1 MAHLSLSLLGPFRF
15 TLAGEPVTSFESDKV
30 RALLAYLA
38 VEAHRLHRRESL
50 AGLLWPDWPDR
61 AARTNL
67 RNALA
72 NLRKAIGDR
81 HAAPPFLLIT
91 RETIQFNTTSDHW
104 LDVTAFSELVEA
116 DQASQPTVRQLEEA
130 VALYQGSFL
139 EGFSLKD
146 SPAFEDWSLLTRER
160 LQRQA
165 LTALHQLA
173 GYYEQRGEYERA
185 CEIAWRQVE
194 LEPWDEEAHQQ
205 LMRALALNNQRSAA
219 LAQYETCRRL
229 LAEELGVELAAET
242 TRLYEQIRDGKLQ
255 VPVPSLARP
264 PAPAAG
270 PPPYKGLQYFDQ
282 ADADLFFGRELLTA
296 KLVAHLAPTRGDR
309 FLAVVGASG
318 SGKSSI
324 VRAGLIPALKRGEPL
339 ADGSLPPA
347 DSAGW
352 LVHVITPTAHPL
364 EALAVSLTRDAES
377 VTATTTLMDDL
388 ARDPRSLHLY
398 VRRML
403 SLSPSLASGEDRRGD
418 YLLLVVDQFEELFTL
433 CRSEAERQAFV
444 YNLTAVETDGPTV
457 VVIAL
462 RADFYAHCGQFAPL
476 REALEK
482 RQVYIGPMSAEEL
495 RRAVTG
501 PAEQGGWS
509 FEPGLVEFLLQEVGD
524 EPGALPLLSHAL
536 LETWQRRQGRT
547 LTFSGYNESGGVRG
561 AIAQTAERVLQGL
574 EPEQQAIARN
584 TFLRLTELGEG
595 TQETRRRVKL
605 AELVQRPEDA
615 PTVEAVLQTLADAR
629 LITTSEDAVE
639 VAHEALI
646 REWPTLRGWLEEDRE
661 GLRIHRHL
669 TEAAQEW
676 EHLNRE
682 PGELYRGA
690 RLAMASE
697 WAAEHADELNPLER
711 EFLEASQELAR
722 REEAEQEA
730 QRQRELEAAQKLAK
744 SERRRAEEQAWAT
757 RRLKLGAL
765 LLAGVSVIAIVLA
778 VIASGAR
785 STAQQERDNAQRE
798 AAVNHSLVLASS
810 AQQAHDNGEVD
821 LALAL
826 ALEAVSMDQPPPEAR
841 RTLSAIVLGPG
852 TRAVLKGHSNSV
864 QDVAFSPDGRLA
876 LSSGCDKLDPNDV
889 CVQGELILWDLEA
902 GAELRRFEGHTHWVN
917 GVAFNPDGKTTLSG
931 SGDATLILW
940 DVSAALNTGVE
951 TGEVIR
957 RLEGHTGGVN
967 RVAFNPD
974 GQTALSA
981 SDDTT
986 LILWDVATGEKI
998 RRFEGHTS
1006 RVTCVAFSPDGQTAL
1021 SGSDDTTVILWDVV
1035 AGEEI
1040 RRFERHEDEVTGV
1053 VFSADGRTMLSTS
1066 TDHALRLWDLETG
1079 EEIRQQIF
1087 PSEPHS
1093 LAISPDGRTAI
1104 FNVGFEVRL
1113 WDIGQWQE
1121 HQRLL
1126 GHSGEIWSVATSPDG
1141 FLALSG
1147 AADGTLRLWNLGG
1160 QAEFHRFQ
1168 TDGTPLIAVA
1178 VSPDGRRLLTGNMA
1192 DEAILW
1198 DVERSE
1204 VIRRFES
1211 REGAVSPGAVAFSP
1225 DGRYALV
1232 GSGDVLGGSGAK
1244 SLVLWDIETG
1254 EEIHRFEGHRF
1265 LVRSVAFSPDG
1276 RTALGSSQSMTSD
1289 EGDLILWDLETGEEI
1304 RRFDTT
1310 QDITSIV
1317 FSADGSRALTG
1328 SAYFS
1333 NLILWDVATGQEI
1346 RRFEGHTG
1354 PVFAVAFSPDEA
1366 AVLSA
1371 SEDGSL
1377 VLWDVETG
1385 AIIRRYLGHDRGVWG
1400 LDVSLDGRYM
1410 ISSSEDGTVIL
1421 WNFETGEELRRF
1433 SGHTAWVPDVVFS
1446 PDGQTAFSVSLDG
1459 TLIQWQIADQP
1470 LDELIEWVYANR
1482 YIRDLTCDE
1491 RVQYRIEPPCNAEG
1505 VVPTIIP

>member
-1 MAHLSLSLLGPFRF
+1 MAHLSLSLLGPFQV
-15 TLAGEPVTSFESDKV
+15 TLAGEPVMSFESDKV

-38 VEAHRLHRRESL
+38 VEARRQHRRESL

-104 LDVTAFSELVEA
+104 LDVTAFRTLVKT
-116 DQASQPTVRQLEEA
+116 DQVGHPAVRQLEEA
-130 VALYQGSFL
+130 VALYRDSFL

-146 SPAFEDWSLLTRER
+146 SPAFEDWSLLTREQ

-229 LAEELGVELAAET
+229 LADELGVEPAEET
-242 TRLYEQIRDGKLQ
+242 TRLYEQIRDGEQ
-255 VPVPSLARP
+255 VPVPSPAHP
-264 PAPAAG
+264 PVPAAG

-296 KLVAHLAPTRGDR
+296 KLVGYLGPTRGDR

-324 VRAGLIPALKRGEPL
+324 VRAGLIPALKRSKPL
-339 ADGSLPPA
+339 ADGTLPPA
-347 DSAGW
+347 GCAEW
-352 LVHVITPTAHPL
+352 PVHVITPTVHPL

-377 VTATTTLMDDL
+377 VTATITLMDNL
-388 ARDPRSLHLY
+388 ARDPRSLHLH
-398 VRRML
+398 VRRLL
-403 SLSPSLASGEDRRGD
+403 SQPSNS
-418 YLLLVVDQFEELFTL
+418 LLLLVDQFEELFTL

-444 YNLTAVETDGPTV
+444 DNLMAAVETDGPTV

-462 RADFYAHCGQFAPL
+462 RADFYAHCGQFASL
-476 REALEK
+476 RQALER

-536 LETWQRRQGRT
+536 LETWQRRRGRT
-547 LTFSGYNESGGVRG
+547 LTFSGYSESGGVRG
-561 AIAQTAERVLQGL
+561 AIAQTAERVLQAL

-605 AELVQRPEDA
+605 AELVSRLEDA

-629 LITTSEDAVE
+629 LVTTSEDAVE
-639 VAHEALI
+639 VAHEVLI
-646 REWPTLRGWLEEDRE
+646 REWPTLRGWLEEGRE

-669 TEAAQEW
+669 TETAQEW
-676 EHLNRE
+676 EHLSRE

-722 REEAEQEA
+722 REEAQREA
-730 QRQRELEAAQKLAK
+730 QRQRELEAAQRVAEA
-744 SERRRAEEQAWAT
+744 ERRRAEEQARAT

-785 STAQQERDNAQRE
+785 STARQERDNAQRE
-798 AAVNHSLVLASS
+798 AAVNHSLALASS
-810 AQQAHDNGEVD
+810 AQHAHDNGEVD

-841 RTLSAIVLGPG
+841 RTLSAIALGPG

-876 LSSGCDKLDPNDV
+876 LSGSCGKLDPNGI

-917 GVAFNPDGKTTLSG
+917 GVAFSPDGKTALSG

-951 TGEVIR
+951 TGEVIQR
-957 RLEGHTGGVN
+957 FKGHTGGVN
-967 RVAFNPD
+967 RIAFSPD

-986 LILWDVATGEKI
+986 LILWNVATGEEI
-998 RRFEGHTS
+998 HRFEGHTG

-1021 SGSDDTTVILWDVV
+1021 SGSDDTILILWDV
-1035 AGEEI
+1035 ATGKEI
-1040 RRFERHEDEVTGV
+1040 RHFEGHINEVTGV
-1053 VFSADGRTMLSTS
+1053 AFNLDGRTMLSTA
-1066 TDHALRLWDLETG
+1066 DHTLRLWELETG
-1079 EEIRQQIF
+1079 EEIRQQSF
-1087 PSEPHS
+1087 GGMPV
-1093 LAISPDGRTAI
+1093 LFAISPDGRTVI
-1104 FNVGFEVRL
+1104 FGLGGLRL
-1113 WDIGQWQE
+1113 WDIERWREYQW
-1121 HQRLL
+1121 LL
-1126 GHSGEIWSVATSPDG
+1126 GGDSDGVWSESAVISPDG
-1141 FLALSG
+1141 LLALSG
-1147 AADGTLRLWNLGG
+1147 SSDGSLRLWNLEG
-1160 QAEFHRFQ
+1160 QVEFRRFE
-1168 TDGTPLIAVA
+1168 TDGTPLAAVA
-1178 VSPDGRRLLTGNMA
+1178 VSPDGRRLLTGDMT
-1192 DEAILW
+1192 DETTLW
-1198 DVERSE
+1198 DVERGE
-1204 VIRRFES
+1204 VIRRFEGH
-1211 REGAVSPGAVAFSP
+1211 EVAVSPNAVAFSP

-1232 GSGDVLGGSGAK
+1232 GSGDAFGSSGVR

-1254 EEIHRFEGHRF
+1254 EEIRRFEGHREI
-1265 LVRSVAFSPDG
+1265 LRSVAFSPGG
-1276 RTALGSSQSMTSD
+1276 RTALAGSQGVTNE
-1289 EGDLILWDLETGEEI
+1289 EGDLILWDLETGEPI

-1310 QDITSIV
+1310 EDITSIV

-1333 NLILWDVATGQEI
+1333 NLSLWDVTTGQEI
-1346 RRFEGHTG
+1346 RCFEGHTNL
-1354 PVFAVAFSPDEA
+1354 VFDVAFGPDETTA
-1366 AVLSA
+1366 LSA
-1371 SEDGSL
+1371 SGDGSL
-1377 VLWDVETG
+1377 ILWDVETG
-1385 AIIRRYLGHDRGVWG
+1385 DILRRYLGHDNMVW
-1400 LDVSLDGRYM
+1400 SLDISPGGRYA
-1410 ISSSEDGTVIL
+1410 ISGSEDGTVIL
-1421 WNFETGEELRRF
+1421 WDFETGEELRRF
-1433 SGHTAWVPDVVFS
+1433 SGHTALATGLVFS

-1470 LDELIEWVYANR
+1470 LDELIEWIYANR

-1491 RVQYRIEPPCNAEG
+1491 RVQYRVEPPCDAEG
-1505 VVPTIIP
+1505 VVPTTVP

>member
-1 MAHLSLSLLGPFRF
+1 MAYLSLSLLGPFQV
-15 TLAGEPVTSFESDKV
+15 TLAGEAVMSFESDKV

-38 VEAHRLHRRESL
+38 VEAHRPHRREVL

-61 AARTNL
+61 VARTNL

-81 HAAPPFLLIT
+81 QATPPFLLTT
-91 RETIQFNTTSDHW
+91 RETIQFNSASDYR
-104 LDVTAFSELVEA
+104 LDVTAFRMLVEA
-116 DQASQPTVRQLEEA
+116 DQAGQPAVRQLEEA
-130 VALYQGSFL
+130 VALYRGSFL

-146 SPAFEDWSLLTRER
+146 SPTFEDWSLLTRER

-165 LTALHQLA
+165 LMALHQLA
-173 GYYEQRGEYERA
+173 GHYEQRGEYERA
-185 CEIAWRQVE
+185 CEVAWRQVE

-229 LAEELGVELAAET
+229 LAEELGVEPAAET
-242 TRLYEQIRDGKLQ
+242 TRLYEQIRDGELKA
-255 VPVPSLARP
+255 PIPFGP
-264 PAPAAG
+264 PALAAK

-282 ADADLFFGRELLTA
+282 ADADLFFGRELSTA
-296 KLVAHLAPTRGDR
+296 KLIAHLAPTRGDR

-324 VRAGLIPALKRGEPL
+324 VRAGLISALKRGEPL
-339 ADGSLPPA
+339 ADGTLPPA
-347 DSAGW
+347 GCTEW
-352 LVHVITPTAHPL
+352 PVHVITPTAHPL

-403 SLSPSLASGEDRRGD
+403 SLSPSPASGGNRGGGH
-418 YLLLVVDQFEELFTL
+418 LLLVVDQFEELFTL
-433 CRSEAERQAFV
+433 CRSQAERQAFV
-444 YNLTAVETDGPTV
+444 DNLTAAVEADGPTI

-462 RADFYAHCGQFAPL
+462 RADFYAHCGQFTPL

-536 LETWQRRQGRT
+536 LETWQRRRGRT
-547 LTFSGYNESGGVRG
+547 LTFSGYSESGGVRG
-561 AIAQTAERVLQGL
+561 AIAQTAERVLQAL
-574 EPEQQAIARN
+574 KPEQQAIARN

-605 AELVQRPEDA
+605 AELVPRPEDA
-615 PTVEAVLQTLADAR
+615 PAVEAVLQTLVDAR

-722 REEAEQEA
+722 REEAEREA
-730 QRQRELEAAQKLAK
+730 QRQRELEAAQKLAE
-744 SERRRAEEQAWAT
+744 SERRRAEEQARAT
-757 RRLKLGAL
+757 RRLKLGTL
-765 LLAGVSVIAIVLA
+765 LLAGTSVTAIVLA
-778 VIASGAR
+778 VIAFGAR
-785 STAQQERDNAQRE
+785 ATARQERDNAQRE
-798 AAVNHSLVLASS
+798 AAVNHSLVLASD
-810 AQQAHDNGEVD
+810 AEETFEAGETD

-826 ALEAVSMDQPPPEAR
+826 ALEAVNMDQPPSEAM
-841 RTLSAIVLGPG
+841 RTLSAIALGPG
-852 TRAVLKGHSNSV
+852 TRAVLEGHSNSV

-876 LSSGCDKLDPNDV
+876 LSSSCGKLDSNDV
-889 CVQGELILWDLEA
+889 CAQGELILWDLEA
-902 GAELRRFEGHTHWVN
+902 GAELRRFKGHTHWIN
-917 GVAFNPDGKTTLSG
+917 GVAFSPDDKTALSG

-940 DVSAALNTGVE
+940 DVE
-951 TGEVIR
+951 TGDMIR

-967 RVAFNPD
+967 RIAFSPD

-986 LILWDVATGEKI
+986 LILWNMATGEEI
-998 RRFEGHTS
+998 RRFEGHTGG
-1006 RVTCVAFSPDGQTAL
+1006 VTCVAFSPDGQTIL

-1040 RRFERHEDEVTGV
+1040 RRFERHEDKVTGV
-1053 VFSADGRTMLSTS
+1053 VFSANGRTMLSTS

-1079 EEIRQQIF
+1079 EQIRQQIF
-1087 PSEPHS
+1087 PSEPNG

-1104 FNVGFEVRL
+1104 FNVDFEVRL
-1113 WDIGQWQE
+1113 WDIEQWQE
-1121 HQRLL
+1121 HQRFL
-1126 GHSGEIWSVATSPDG
+1126 GHSGGIWSVAMSPDER
-1141 FLALSG
+1141 LALSG

-1160 QAEFHRFQ
+1160 QAEFRRFQ

-1178 VSPDGRRLLTGNMA
+1178 VSPDGCRLLTGNMA
-1192 DEAILW
+1192 DETTLW
-1198 DVERSE
+1198 DVERGE

-1211 REGAVSPGAVAFSP
+1211 HEGAVSPGAVAFSP

-1232 GSGDVLGGSGAK
+1232 GSGDVLGGSGTK
-1244 SLVLWDIETG
+1244 SLVLWDVETG

-1265 LVRSVAFSPDG
+1265 LVRSVAFSPDS
-1276 RTALGSSQSMTSD
+1276 RTALSSSQSMTSD
-1289 EGDLILWDLETGEEI
+1289 EGDLILWDLETGEPI

-1310 QDITSIV
+1310 EDITSIV

-1333 NLILWDVATGQEI
+1333 NPILWNVATGQEI

-1366 AVLSA
+1366 TVLSA

-1377 VLWDVETG
+1377 ILWDVET
-1385 AIIRRYLGHDRGVWG
+1385 AVIIRRYLGHDRGVWG
-1400 LDVSLDGRYM
+1400 LDVSPDGRYI

-1421 WNFETGEELRRF
+1421 WNLQTGEELRRF

-1459 TLIQWQIADQP
+1459 TFIQWQIADQP
-1470 LDELIEWVYANR
+1470 LDELIGWVHANR
-1482 YIRDLTCDE
+1482 YVRDLNCDE
-1491 RVQYRIEPPCNAEG
+1491 RVQYRVEPPCNAEG
-1505 VVPTIIP
+1505 VVPTIVP

>member
-1 MAHLSLSLLGPFRF
+1 MARLSVRLLGP
-15 TLAGEPVTSFESDKV
+15 LKVIQDGESVTGFESDKA

-38 VEAHRLHRRESL
+38 VETAHPHRREKL
-50 AGLLWPDWPDR
+50 AGLLWPDWPEQ
-61 AARTNL
+61 AARANL
-67 RNALA
+67 RRTLA
-72 NLRKAIGDR
+72 NLRQVIGDR
-81 HAAPPFLLIT
+81 QATPPFLLIS
-91 RETIQFNTTSDHW
+91 RQMIQFNSASDAW
-104 LDVTAFSELVEA
+104 IDVMAFTNLLEA
-116 DQASQPTVRQLEEA
+116 KGASQQVIHRLEEA
-130 VALYQGSFL
+130 VELYRGSFL
-139 EGFSLKD
+139 EGFSIGD
-146 SPAFEDWSLLTRER
+146 SPAFEEWTLLNREQLHR
-160 LQRQA
+160 LMME
-165 LTALHQLA
+165 ALHRLA
-173 GYYEQRGEYERA
+173 DGYERRGEYERA
-185 CEIAWRQVE
+185 LQHTWRQVD
-194 LEPWDEEAHQQ
+194 LDPWREKAHRQ
-205 LMRALALNNQRSAA
+205 LMRLLALNGQRGVA
-219 LAQYETCRRL
+219 LTQYETCRRL
-229 LAEELGVELAAET
+229 LAEELGVEPAEET

-255 VPVPSLARP
+255 VPLPSPARP

-296 KLVAHLAPTRGDR
+296 KLVAHLAPMRGDR

-324 VRAGLIPALKRGEPL
+324 ARAGLIPALKRGEPL
-339 ADGSLPPA
+339 ADGTLPPT
-347 DSAGW
+347 GCTEW
-352 LVHVITPTAHPL
+352 PVRVITPTAHPL
-364 EALAVSLTRDAES
+364 ETLAVSLTRNAES
-377 VTATTTLMDDL
+377 VTTTTALMDDL
-388 ARDPRSLHLY
+388 AHDPRSLHLH
-398 VRRML
+398 VRRMSSL
-403 SLSPSLASGEDRRGD
+403 SLSLASGEGWGGGH
-418 YLLLVVDQFEELFTL
+418 LLLVDQFEELFTL
-433 CRSEAERQAFV
+433 CRNQAERQAFV
-444 YNLTAVETDGPTV
+444 DNLMTAVETDGPTV

-495 RRAVTG
+495 RRAVTE

-509 FEPGLVEFLLQEVGD
+509 FESGLVEFLLQEVGD

-536 LETWQRRQGRT
+536 LETWQRRRGRT
-547 LTFSGYNESGGVRG
+547 LTFSGYSESGGVRG
-561 AIAQTAERVLQGL
+561 AIARTAERVLQGL

-584 TFLRLTELGEG
+584 IFLRLTELGEG

-605 AELVQRPEDA
+605 AELVPRPEDA
-615 PTVEAVLQTLADAR
+615 PTVEAVLRTLADAR

-669 TEAAQEW
+669 TETAQEW

-722 REEAEQEA
+722 CEEAEREA
-730 QRQRELEAAQKLAK
+730 QRQRELEAAQRVAAA
-744 SERRRAEEQAWAT
+744 ERRRAEEQARAT

-798 AAVNHSLVLASS
+798 AAVNHSLVLASD
-810 AQQAHDNGEVD
+810 AEEAFETGETD

-826 ALEAVSMDQPPPEAR
+826 ALEAVNMDQPPPEAR
-841 RTLSAIVLGPG
+841 RTLSAIALGPG
-852 TRAVLKGHSNSV
+852 TRAVLEGHSSRV
-864 QDVAFSPDGRLA
+864 QDVAFSPDGQLA
-876 LSSGCDKLDPNDV
+876 LSGSCGKLDPNEV
-889 CVQGELILWDLEA
+889 CAQGELILWDLEA
-902 GAELRRFEGHTHWVN
+902 GAELRQFEGHTHWVN
-917 GVAFNPDGKTTLSG
+917 GVAFSPDGKTALSG
-931 SGDATLILW
+931 SGDAKLILW
-940 DVSAALNTGVE
+940 DVE
-951 TGEVIR
+951 TGELIQR
-957 RLEGHTGGVN
+957 FKGHMGGVN
-967 RVAFNPD
+967 SVAFSPD
-974 GQTALSA
+974 NQTALSA

-986 LILWDVATGEKI
+986 LILWNVATGEEI
-998 RRFEGHTS
+998 RRFEGHTR
-1006 RVTCVAFSPDGQTAL
+1006 RVTCVAFSPDSQTAL
-1021 SGSDDTTVILWDVV
+1021 SSSDDATVILWDMV

-1040 RRFERHEDEVTGV
+1040 RRFEGHEDEVTDV
-1053 VFSADGRTMLSTS
+1053 VFSPDGRTMLSTS

-1093 LAISPDGRTAI
+1093 LAISPDGRTAV
-1104 FNVGFEVRL
+1104 FNVDFEVRL

-1126 GHSGEIWSVATSPDG
+1126 GHSGGIWSVAVSSDG
-1141 FLALSG
+1141 CLGLSG

-1160 QAEFHRFQ
+1160 QVEFRRFQ

-1192 DEAILW
+1192 DETTLW
-1198 DVERSE
+1198 DVERGE
-1204 VIRRFES
+1204 VIHRFES
-1211 REGAVSPGAVAFSP
+1211 HEGAVSPGAVAFRP

-1254 EEIHRFEGHRF
+1254 EEVRRFEGHRF
-1265 LVRSVAFSPDG
+1265 LVRSVAFGPDG

-1289 EGDLILWDLETGEEI
+1289 EGDLILWNLETGEEI

-1333 NLILWDVATGQEI
+1333 NLTIWDVSTGQEI

-1385 AIIRRYLGHDRGVWG
+1385 EIIRRYLGHDRGVWG
-1400 LDVSLDGRYM
+1400 LDVSPDGRHM

-1421 WNFETGEELRRF
+1421 WNLQTGEELRRF
-1433 SGHTAWVPDVVFS
+1433 SGHTAWVPDVVFN

-1470 LDELIEWVYANR
+1470 LDELIEWVHANR